1 MQRAANLAG
10 GDGISLST
18 IRRMR
23 AFFERHERNY
33 RPDARESD
41 GGPTAGTIAW
51 LLWGGTPGRRWA
63 NGVLRR
69 EGELE
74 KQDEDRPG
82 NERRGSARNPRG
94 SAATPGGIELSAGT
108 RTALANRAEEHNR
121 TASEGRRVTAG
132 MLAAVYRRGAG
143 AFSTGARRG
152 MTRAQWAMARV
163 NAFLTL
169 VRRGRP
175 ENANYTTD
183 NDLLPGAHP
192 RSTRKALDVRVNK
205 VDDRLGIVFGYAI
218 VCQEGGHD
226 YYDTQGDFIPE
237 DSMLRA
243 CANFMAGPRTAKA
256 QHAGGRIGQVVFGY
270 PLTRDIADALGVTVQ
285 RTGFVVG
292 MKPDC
297 REMLDRFANGEFTGF
312 SIGGRRIA
320 DTDMDEDDIEPRM
333 PATQGMPEMA
343 A

>member
-1 MQRAANLAG
+1 MQKQTTFRPPQAVRNAARRGLELRRRFRRGGLSRRQASTQGIGSGVQRAANLAG

-74 KQDEDRPG
+74 KL
-82 NERRGSARNPRG
+82 RGDTRWAPSVLPSSNPEAR
-94 SAATPGGIELSAGT
+94 
-108 RTALANRAEEHNR
+108 H
-121 TASEGRRVTAG
+121 
-132 MLAAVYRRGAG
+132 
-143 AFSTGARRG
+143 
-152 MTRAQWAMARV
+152 
-163 NAFLTL
+163 
-169 VRRGRP
+169 
-175 ENANYTTD
+175 
-183 NDLLPGAHP
+183 
-192 RSTRKALDVRVNK
+192 KALDVRVNK

-270 PLTRDIADALGVTVQ
+270 PLTKDIADALGVTVQ

-292 MKPDC
+292 MKPDS

-320 DTDMDEDDIEPRM
+320 DTDMDEDDIEPQM